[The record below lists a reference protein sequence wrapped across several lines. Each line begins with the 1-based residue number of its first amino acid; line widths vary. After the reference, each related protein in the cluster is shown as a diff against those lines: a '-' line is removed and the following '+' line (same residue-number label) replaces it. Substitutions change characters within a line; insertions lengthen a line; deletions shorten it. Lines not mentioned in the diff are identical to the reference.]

1 MKRIFSILI
10 FFVGLFLLAVHPAS
24 AAPASITNFRWTARN
39 DGDPPFVRIAMD
51 LSHAVKAEAAI
62 DEEGKNFQLIL
73 RDTAKGSALH
83 QYEWMNGLL
92 ISPLSQKKTATPI
105 WISS

>member
-10 FFVGLFLLAVHPAS
+10 FFVSLFLLAVHPAS

-51 LSHAVKAEAAI
+51 LSH
-62 DEEGKNFQLIL
+62 GF
-73 RDTAKGSALH
+73 R
-83 QYEWMNGLL
+83 
-92 ISPLSQKKTATPI
+92 
-105 WISS
+105 SSSI

>member
-10 FFVGLFLLAVHPAS
+10 FFVSLFLLAVHPAS

-51 LSHAVKAEAAI
+51 LSHAVKQKPLLMKK
-62 DEEGKNFQLIL
+62 GKIFN
-73 RDTAKGSALH
+73 
-83 QYEWMNGLL
+83 
-92 ISPLSQKKTATPI
+92 
-105 WISS
+105 

>member
-62 DEEGKNFQLIL
+62 DEEGEKFSTDFKRYCQGF
-73 RDTAKGSALH
+73 R
-83 QYEWMNGLL
+83 
-92 ISPLSQKKTATPI
+92 SPSI
-105 WISS
+105 